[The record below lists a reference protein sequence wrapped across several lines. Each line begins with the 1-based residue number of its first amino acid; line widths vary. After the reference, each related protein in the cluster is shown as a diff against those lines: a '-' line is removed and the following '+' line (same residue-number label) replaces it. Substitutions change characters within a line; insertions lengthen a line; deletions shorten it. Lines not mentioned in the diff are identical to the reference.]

1 VPGIGSIVERRTR
14 IAAVALPL
22 KPPVQPQLALSR
34 KEIPEGEDW
43 VYEPKFD
50 GFRALAFV
58 DGEDLFLQSR
68 TGKPLRRYFPELEFP
83 PGHYVI
89 DGELVILDADGQEVF
104 DALQNRLHPAESRV
118 RMLAASTPARFR
130 AFDLLAEG
138 GRKLLSL
145 PFAERRERLQALV
158 AALGGRKRTVAG
170 SIELTPL
177 ADEIAKASP
186 WLKSGEGV
194 IAKRLDAPYRPGERK
209 GMVKVKRLRTADCV
223 VVGWRPGKESGTVGS
238 LILGLYE
245 RGKLRVVGHTSG
257 FRAKEKRDLVAKLAP
272 YETGERG
279 SGDPSRWAS
288 GRDLEW
294 IELRPELVVEVS
306 FDHVSDGRIRH
317 GTKVLRWRDDKDPKD
332 CRFDQLEG

>member
-1 VPGIGSIVERRTR
+1 M
-14 IAAVALPL
+14 ALPL

-34 KEIPEGEDW
+34 KEIPEGEEW

-58 DGEDLFLQSR
+58 DGENLFLQSR

-83 PGHYVI
+83 PGRYVL
-89 DGELVILDADGQEVF
+89 DGELVILDGDGREVF

-118 RMLAASTPARFR
+118 RMLAAETPARFR

-138 GRKLLSL
+138 RQKLLSL

-158 AALGGRKRTVAG
+158 AALSGKKRTVAG

-177 ADEIAKASP
+177 AKTPAKATP
-186 WLKSGEGV
+186 WLESGEGV
-194 IAKRLDAPYRPGERK
+194 IAKQLDAPYRPGERK
-209 GMVKVKRLRTADCV
+209 GMVKVKRVRTADCV
-223 VVGWRPGKESGTVGS
+223 VVGWRPGKEKGTVGS
-238 LILGLYE
+238 LILGLYQ

-257 FRAKEKRDLVAKLAP
+257 FRAKEKRELVAKLAP

-279 SGDPSRWAS
+279 SGDPSRWS
-288 GRDLEW
+288 HDRDLEW

-332 CRFDQLEG
+332 CRFDQLEQ